1 MMQTKLYKTWFYKT
15 NLCTRI
21 TLATVIAAAGIAL
34 SGCSSDEQ
42 AASASS
48 ESDKVTTLRFSHFL
62 TANDNINT
70 EGFEPWAKRIE
81 EDSNGRLK
89 VEIYPSS
96 TLSEAGAT
104 YDASAK
110 GTVDIGM
117 QVQGYT
123 AGRFPLTQIVE
134 LPGISNTGQQQTCIL
149 YKLYN
154 DGAISDEYADTHL
167 LSLMGT
173 GQGALHTV
181 DTPIRKPADMKG
193 MRIRQPSVV
202 ASHVIEA
209 LGAAPIGIPAGDV
222 YTSLQRGVID
232 GMAATW
238 QPIQAFR
245 LDELLNTH
253 TNIPFY
259 NSTIVVSMNKDK
271 YNSLPDDLKKV
282 IDDNSGI
289 QMSNRIAKI
298 FDDSN
303 AEVMAAARTKGDT
316 MIDIPDP
323 LNDPDWRG
331 PLLKG
336 TQKYLDEVAKQGLDS
351 KAVYEQVKAA
361 STTCKV

>member
-1 MMQTKLYKTWFYKT
+1 MKTKLSTG
-15 NLCTRI
+15 I
-21 TLATVIAAAGIAL
+21 ALATVMAVSGLGLAACSNSEPAATAD
-34 SGCSSDEQ
+34 SGSDE
-42 AASASS
+42 
-48 ESDKVTTLRFSHFL
+48 VTTLRFSHFM

-70 EGFEPWAKRIE
+70 EGFEPWAKKIE
-81 EDSNGRLK
+81 EDSNGRIK
-89 VEIYPSS
+89 VEIYPSA
-96 TLSEAGAT
+96 TLSKPGAT
-104 YDASAK
+104 YDAAAK

-134 LPGISNTGQQQTCIL
+134 LPGISNTAQEQTCIL

-154 DGAISDEYADTHL
+154 DGAISSEYEDTHL
-167 LSLMGT
+167 LSLMGS
-173 GQGALHTV
+173 GQGALHTA
-181 DTPIRKPADMKG
+181 DKPIRTPADMKG

-202 ASHVIEA
+202 ASHVIDA
-209 LGAAPIGIPAGDV
+209 VGAAPVGMPASDT

-232 GMAATW
+232 GLAFTW

-245 LDELLNTH
+245 LDELLSHH

-259 NSTIVVSMNKDK
+259 NSTFVVTMNKDK

-289 QMSNRIAKI
+289 VLSERIAKI

-303 AEVMAAARTKGDT
+303 EAAMAAAREKGDT

-323 LNDPDWRG
+323 LNDPTWRE
-331 PLLKG
+331 PLMEG
-336 TQKYLDEVAKQGLDS
+336 TQRYLNELAELGLDG
-351 KAVYEQVKAA
+351 KGVYEQVKAA
-361 STTCKV
+361 SVGCKV

>member
-1 MMQTKLYKTWFYKT
+1 MKKTKLSTG
-15 NLCTRI
+15 I
-21 TLATVIAAAGIAL
+21 ALATVMTVTAL
-34 SGCSSDEQ
+34 GLSACSNSEQ
-42 AASASS
+42 AATADGG
-48 ESDKVTTLRFSHFL
+48 SDEVTTLRFSHFM

-70 EGFEPWAKRIE
+70 EGFEPWAKKIE
-81 EDSNGRLK
+81 EDSNRRIK
-89 VEIYPSS
+89 VEIYPSA
-96 TLSEAGAT
+96 TLSKPGAT
-104 YDASAK
+104 YDAAAK

-123 AGRFPLTQIVE
+123 AGRFPLTQVVE
-134 LPGISNTGQQQTCIL
+134 LPGISNTAQEQTCIL

-154 DGAISDEYADTHL
+154 DGAISSEYEDTHL
-167 LSLMGT
+167 LSLMGS
-173 GQGALHTV
+173 GQGALHTA
-181 DTPIRKPADMKG
+181 DKPIRTPADMKG

-209 LGAAPIGIPAGDV
+209 VGAAPVGMPASDT

-232 GMAATW
+232 GLAFTW

-245 LDELLNTH
+245 LDELLSHH

-259 NSTIVVSMNKDK
+259 NSTFVVTMNKDK

-289 QMSNRIAKI
+289 VLSERIAKI

-303 AEVMAAARTKGDT
+303 EAAMAAAREKGDT

-323 LNDPDWRG
+323 LNDPTWRE
-331 PLLKG
+331 PLMEG
-336 TQKYLDEVAKQGLDS
+336 TQRYLNELAELGLDG
-351 KAVYEQVKAA
+351 KGVYEQVKAA
-361 STTCKV
+361 SVGCKV

>member
-1 MMQTKLYKTWFYKT
+1 MMKNKLY
-15 NLCTRI
+15 TRV
-21 TLATVIAAAGIAL
+21 TLATVFAVSGAL
-34 SGCSSDEQ
+34 SACSNSEQAATADGSSDE
-42 AASASS
+42 
-48 ESDKVTTLRFSHFL
+48 VTTLRFSHFL

-70 EGFEPWAKRIE
+70 EGFEPWAKKIE
-81 EDSNGRLK
+81 EESNGRLK
-89 VEIYPSS
+89 IEIYPSS

-154 DGAISDEYADTHL
+154 DGVIKDEYADTHL

-173 GQGALHTV
+173 GQGALHTT
-181 DTPIRKPADMKG
+181 DTAIRTPADMKG

-202 ASHVIEA
+202 ASHVIDA
-209 LGAAPIGIPAGDV
+209 LDAAPIGIPAGDL

-232 GMAATW
+232 GLAMTW

-282 IDDNSGI
+282 IDDNSGLV
-289 QMSNRIAKI
+289 MSERIAKI

-303 AEVMAAARTKGDT
+303 AEVMAAARAKGDT

-331 PLLKG
+331 PLLDG
-336 TQKYLDEVAKQGLDS
+336 TQRYLNEVAEKGLDGE
-351 KAVYEQVKAA
+351 AVYEQVKAA
-361 STTCKV
+361 SAACKV